1 MNVEKWLEKRYITN
15 FMKQVND
22 MDRSGIHV
30 TELTS
35 ECLRKIWYGLKLK
48 ELYVVRELTIEQ
60 ARIFWLGKKY
70 HEVPLSNVAIK
81 DDGSLFIIGDDKD
94 VKVEYNEKDGLFY
107 VYDLDGRKI
116 GVYGFELPVQY
127 YGVKGQIDEV
137 VMTDEG
143 LMIVDKKTTSWMPS
157 APAPN
162 YMKQV
167 EYYSVMLKE
176 DWGLEAKF
184 GAILYIQKLNGKN
197 NSNSRFTK
205 AYIWQLRPFEE
216 IDREFKEKVDAVR
229 AYLDKDEL
237 PPANQNKT
245 DCRFCQWK
253 TLCYQNSKNI
263 ELVRKKE
270 ESHIKTLDE
279 FGWGKD

>member
-116 GVYGFELPVQY
+116 GV
-127 YGVKGQIDEV
+127 
-137 VMTDEG
+137 
-143 LMIVDKKTTSWMPS
+143 
-157 APAPN
+157 
-162 YMKQV
+162 
-167 EYYSVMLKE
+167 
-176 DWGLEAKF
+176 
-184 GAILYIQKLNGKN
+184 
-197 NSNSRFTK
+197 
-205 AYIWQLRPFEE
+205 
-216 IDREFKEKVDAVR
+216 
-229 AYLDKDEL
+229 
-237 PPANQNKT
+237 
-245 DCRFCQWK
+245 
-253 TLCYQNSKNI
+253 
-263 ELVRKKE
+263 
-270 ESHIKTLDE
+270 
-279 FGWGKD
+279 